1 MLRLQLSE
9 KLTFLP
15 ELLRWP
21 YSFPTYLVRV
31 SKQVGAYPAE
41 VSLTEEPAN
50 NQVRNLTSEDSELPS
65 SSMTKNSIYSIY
77 TPDPRTQV

>member
-1 MLRLQLSE
+1 MLRSQSNEKQL
-9 KLTFLP
+9 FLP

-31 SKQVGAYPAE
+31 SKQVGACPVE
-41 VSLTEEPAN
+41 VSLMEEPVN
-50 NQVRNLTSEDSELPS
+50 NQVRNLTSEDSERPS
-65 SSMTKNSIYSIY
+65 LSTTKNSIYSIY